1 MRYSFGQAC
10 LLVEIILAGF
20 LLFGINGYVWGRLL
34 AESRNIQRNGRV
46 GDYRPALPTRIYDRH
61 GRIIT
66 EFFSEEKREIVPFER
81 IPRHLVEAL
90 LTREDKKYYEHHG
103 FRLYYILRAA
113 WDIITGRSFRG
124 GSTITQQLAGHL
136 FADRSEITL
145 TRKLKELWWALHLE
159 AALSKNEILE
169 LYLNEMYF
177 GHNTYG
183 VQAASQFY
191 FQRPVEEISLA
202 ESVMLVIQLAS
213 PARYSPFNNP
223 NQAKDMQWQIM
234 EQMVG
239 RGFVSKEEAEYYF
252 AEYWE
257 DHDHT
262 RSHIASAWFDRRDKA
277 PYFSE
282 YVRQSLEDLLL
293 GSMDLYREGLQVHT
307 TLDLDLQLVA
317 ERTMSRDIEAVNEQ
331 VRNQDRHRLFEANRS
346 VIPLVDL
353 LSLTFNIDD
362 IRAGDHQR
370 RAGAV
375 SHYLDHLNPAV
386 DMIAL
391 AFGIEG
397 LKNSAREGYETQ
409 QRGVERR
416 RVEGALVAIDSE
428 TGEILA
434 MVGGRKFEP
443 RNQFNRAV
451 QSRVQPGSAFK
462 PLYYSAALSQEVV
475 TPATVLMDSPT
486 VFRND
491 DGTPYIP
498 LNYKG
503 QWNGRVTLRDALSQS
518 MNVPSLQVLQAVGF
532 DAAIIQSSLLL
543 GLRDPWESERIFPRK
558 YPLGLGVATVSP
570 LQMARAYAVFANQGR
585 SVEPAAIRYITD
597 RDGDE
602 VYRASVDHANQP
614 QSVLSPQEAYIM
626 VNLLES
632 AVSSGTLR
640 WAVQSAGWKDR
651 PVAGKTGTTQN
662 WADAWTIGF
671 TPQITTA
678 VWFGFDRPGGT
689 LGVSLT
695 GAVLAGPAWAEFMK
709 EAHQNLPIREFLRPL
724 SGLTEQKVCRQ
735 SGLLPTAKCGSDII
749 TEIFLSGTEPR
760 EFCSFHSFLEEQ
772 REVVKQNL
780 RRTFFGVEVEI
791 ADDETPDWSQIWES
805 DILFVEESESTP
817 RDRNPLLE

>member
-1 MRYSFGQAC
+1 
-10 LLVEIILAGF
+10 LLAGIILAGF
-20 LLFGINGYVWGRLL
+20 LLFGMNGYVWGRLL
-34 AESRNIQRNGRV
+34 AESRNIQRDARV

-61 GRIIT
+61 GRLIT

-81 IPRHLVEAL
+81 IPRHFVEAL

-103 FRLYYILRAA
+103 FRLYYMLRAA

-191 FQRPVEEISLA
+191 FQRTVEEISLA

-223 NQAKDMQWQIM
+223 NQAKDMQRQIM

-239 RGFVSKEEAEYYF
+239 RGFLSKEEAEYYF
-252 AEYWE
+252 DEYWE
-257 DHDHT
+257 DHDYT

-317 ERTMSRDIEAVNEQ
+317 ERIISREIEAANEQ
-331 VRNQDRHRLFEANRS
+331 VRDQDRRRLVEANRS
-346 VIPLVDL
+346 MIPLVDL
-353 LSLTFNIDD
+353 VSLTFNIGD

-370 RAGAV
+370 RARAA
-375 SHYLDHLNPAV
+375 SLYLEHLNPAV
-386 DMIAL
+386 DMIAM
-391 AFGIEG
+391 AFGIDG
-397 LKNSAREGYETQ
+397 LQTSAREGYETQ
-409 QRGVERR
+409 RRRVERR

-434 MVGGRKFEP
+434 MLGGRKFEP

-475 TPATVLMDSPT
+475 TPATVLLDAPT
-486 VFRND
+486 LFRND

-503 QWNGRVTLRDALSQS
+503 RWNGRVTLRDALSQS

-532 DAAIIQSSLLL
+532 DAAIRQSSLLL
-543 GLRDPWESERIFPRK
+543 GHRDPWEIERVFPRK

-597 RDGDE
+597 RDGDP
-602 VYRASVDHANQP
+602 VYRASADHTGQP
-614 QSVLSPQEAYIM
+614 QSVLSPQAAYIM

-632 AVSSGTLR
+632 TVSSGTLR

-689 LGVSLT
+689 LGVGLT

-709 EAHQNLPIREFLRPL
+709 QAHQDLPVREFLRPP
-724 SGLTEQKVCRQ
+724 SGLTEQIVCRQ
-735 SGLLPTAKCGSDII
+735 SGLLPTAQCGSDTIA
-749 TEIFLSGTEPR
+749 EIFLSGTEPR
-760 EFCSFHSFLEEQ
+760 EFCSFHSFFEEQ
-772 REVVKQNL
+772 REVVRQNL
-780 RRTFFGVEVEI
+780 RKALVGVDVEI
-791 ADDETPDWSQIWES
+791 ADDETPDWSRIWES
-805 DILFVEESESTP
+805 DILFFEESESIP